1 MGPNIGF
8 TKQTKSSKKY
18 LLNQV
23 KVSPELALCQSH
35 RWLGSSI
42 YYLKYKCLV
51 NILKIYIL
59 LSTNGTYLAI
69 LWKAGGKSNTLLC
82 IRQNVNI
89 WTNVCGDIW
98 KLYYVASKLRKSL
111 RDIFNCMQT
120 HIHAGDNWQLY
131 SVTYNLR
138 QELTSHFQLCI
149 TGNRKMVL
157 ATVFRVMTSE
167 KVRESFWQ
175 VGQFD
180 KLEENFCVWPNFHL
194 ISSWGARPIYS
205 YPCPCPIYLSIL
217 TVCKIPW
224 CLKIMTC
231 QVKRIEEKN
240 QISKRMHLGVHSV
253 FLGCINGKSKAS
265 FKFNT

>member
-1 MGPNIGF
+1 MVHI
-8 TKQTKSSKKY
+8 
-18 LLNQV
+18 
-23 KVSPELALCQSH
+23 
-35 RWLGSSI
+35 
-42 YYLKYKCLV
+42 LKYKCLV

-69 LWKAGGKSNTLLC
+69 LWKAGGKSNTLLY

-131 SVTYNLR
+131 FVTYNLR

-180 KLEENFCVWPNFHL
+180 KLEENFCVTFT
-194 ISSWGARPIYS
+194 SSVVGEQDRSIPTHAHVQS
-205 YPCPCPIYLSIL
+205 TYLSWRFARF
-217 TVCKIPW
+217 P
-224 CLKIMTC
+224 
-231 QVKRIEEKN
+231 
-240 QISKRMHLGVHSV
+240 GVWR
-253 FLGCINGKSKAS
+253 
-265 FKFNT
+265 

>member
-1 MGPNIGF
+1 MVHI
-8 TKQTKSSKKY
+8 
-18 LLNQV
+18 
-23 KVSPELALCQSH
+23 
-35 RWLGSSI
+35 
-42 YYLKYKCLV
+42 LKYKCLV

-69 LWKAGGKSNTLLC
+69 LWKAGGKSNTLLY

-131 SVTYNLR
+131 FVTYNLR
-138 QELTSHFQLCI
+138 QELASHFQLCI

-231 QVKRIEEKN
+231 QVKRIEEQN